1 MSGDPTRVIVITGAS
16 RGIGRL
22 LAQKLGAQGAAVVVN
37 YKVNADL
44 AEQSLADVVA
54 AGGSGLTV
62 QADIEH
68 PDQIEHLFDTVES
81 EYGRLDGFV
90 ANAAASAFKPVAELK
105 THHLDR
111 SYAMNTRSF
120 VLGAIRAATL
130 MDRGGRILAVTSYGS
145 LRAFPTYAALGAA
158 KAANEAY
165 VKYMATEYGPRGI
178 TVNAVNGGLIDT
190 DSLDYFY
197 NRVPGMAPVE
207 TVFSKIPLQRPG
219 TADDMAD
226 AAEFLLSERAGYITG
241 QTLVVDG
248 GLTVVAPP
256 FWGDTTGS
264 LREAVLGSDGS
275 GGPGGTEPASGSGAA
290 SGSGIADDSGAADGS
305 GAASS
310 SGAAE

>member
-1 MSGDPTRVIVITGAS
+1 MSGEPTRVVVITGAS

-22 LAQKLGAQGAAVVVN
+22 LAKKLGAQGAAVVVN

-44 AEQSLADVVA
+44 AEESLADVVA
-54 AGGSGLTV
+54 AGGSGLTIL
-62 QADIEH
+62 ADIEQ
-68 PDQIEHLFDTVES
+68 PDAIDHLFDRVRD
-81 EYGRLDGFV
+81 EYGRLDAFV
-90 ANAAASAFKPVAELK
+90 ANAAASAFKPVSALK

-120 VLGAIRAATL
+120 VLGAIRAAEL

-165 VKYMATEYGPRGI
+165 VKYMATEFGPRGI

-207 TVFSKIPLQRPG
+207 SVFEKIPLQRPG

-226 AAEFLLSERAGYITG
+226 AAEFLLSDRAGYITG

-256 FWGDTTGS
+256 FWADTTGA
-264 LREAVLGSDGS
+264 LRAAVLGDAALDDDAAAGD
-275 GGPGGTEPASGSGAA
+275 AA
-290 SGSGIADDSGAADGS
+290 SGDVDLGDSATGS
-305 GAASS
+305 APVP
-310 SGAAE
+310 AE

>member
-1 MSGDPTRVIVITGAS
+1 MTRVVVITGAS

-22 LAQKLGAQGAAVVVN
+22 LAQKLGAERAAVVVN
-37 YKVNADL
+37 YKVNAEL
-44 AEQSLADVVA
+44 AEESLADVRA
-54 AGGSGLTV
+54 AGGSGFTMK
-62 QADIEH
+62 ADVEH
-68 PDQIEHLFDTVES
+68 PEQVDALFDAVRER
-81 EYGRLDGFV
+81 YGRLDAFV
-90 ANAAASAFKPVAELK
+90 ANAAASAFKAVAQLK
-105 THHLDR
+105 PHHLDR

-120 VLGAIRAATL
+120 VLGAIRAAEL
-130 MDRGGRILAVTSYGS
+130 MDEGGRILAITSYGS

-165 VKYMATEYGPRGI
+165 VKYMAAEFGPRGI

-207 TVFSKIPLQRPG
+207 SVFEKIPLGRPG

-226 AAEFLLSERAGYITG
+226 AAAFLLSERAGYITG

-256 FWGDTTGS
+256 FWSDTSGG
-264 LREAVLGSDGS
+264 LREAVLGE
-275 GGPGGTEPASGSGAA
+275 GTIGFGA
-290 SGSGIADDSGAADGS
+290 GLDTADAADTADADPTGPRGS
-305 GAASS
+305 L
-310 SGAAE
+310 

>member
-1 MSGDPTRVIVITGAS
+1 MTDSTQRIVAITGAS

-22 LAQKLGAQGAAVVVN
+22 LAQKLGAQGAAVVIN

-44 AEQSLADVVA
+44 AEESLADVVA
-54 AGGSGLTV
+54 AGGSGITV
-62 QADIEH
+62 QADIEQA
-68 PDQIEHLFDTVES
+68 DDIDALFDRIRS

-90 ANAAASAFKPVAELK
+90 ANAAASAFKPVSALK

-120 VLGAIRAATL
+120 VLGAIRAAEL
-130 MDRGGRILAVTSYGS
+130 MDAGGRIVAVTSYGS

-165 VKYMATEYGPRGI
+165 VKFMATEFGPRQI

-197 NRVPGMAPVE
+197 NRVPGMAPMESVLAK
-207 TVFSKIPLQRPG
+207 VPLQRPG

-226 AAEFLLSERAGYITG
+226 AIDFLLSDRASYITG
-241 QTLVVDG
+241 QVISVDG

-256 FWGDTTGS
+256 FWADTTGD
-264 LREAVLGSDGS
+264 LRAAVMLDRPDPSVL
-275 GGPGGTEPASGSGAA
+275 PE
-290 SGSGIADDSGAADGS
+290 
-305 GAASS
+305 
-310 SGAAE
+310 